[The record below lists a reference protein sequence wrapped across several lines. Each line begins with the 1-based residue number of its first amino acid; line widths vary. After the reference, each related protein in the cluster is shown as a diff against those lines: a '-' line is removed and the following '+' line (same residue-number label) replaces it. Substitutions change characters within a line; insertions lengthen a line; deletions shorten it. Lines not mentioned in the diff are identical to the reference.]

1 MEGLTLIG
9 KRTVDSIPTVHQNE
23 SPYLLEDF
31 KAVVKN
37 LTENA
42 LSILNKIGVN
52 EMRKKNPNAEI
63 IEDYTLL
70 FHYLDFLKRFVS
82 SHC

>member
-1 MEGLTLIG
+1 MEGLKLVE
-9 KRTVDSIPTVHQNE
+9 KRAVDSILTVHKNE
-23 SPYLLEDF
+23 GPQLLEDF

-42 LSILNKIGVN
+42 LNVLNKIGVN
-52 EMRKKNPNAEI
+52 EMRKSKPNAEL
-63 IEDYTLL
+63 IEDYYLL

-82 SHC
+82 SKP